1 MIPLCNNNSVTNQ
14 ISAQLLNR
22 TDWLLSAQ
30 QAYFLSDSCEVWN
43 HLEQFEQSS
52 QNIFYH
58 FMSEQDIQ
66 FLSVKLEISSELQD
80 LTEFVIF

>member
-43 HLEQFEQSS
+43 HLEIDQSS
-52 QNIFYH
+52 QNISGQNKTFD
-58 FMSEQDIQ
+58 S
-66 FLSVKLEISSELQD
+66 LVSN
-80 LTEFVIF
+80 

>member
-1 MIPLCNNNSVTNQ
+1 MLFKKNMIPLCNNNSVTNQ

-43 HLEQFEQSS
+43 HLEQFDQRS
-52 QNIFYH
+52 QNISYQNRTFD
-58 FMSEQDIQ
+58 S
-66 FLSVKLEISSELQD
+66 LVSN
-80 LTEFVIF
+80 